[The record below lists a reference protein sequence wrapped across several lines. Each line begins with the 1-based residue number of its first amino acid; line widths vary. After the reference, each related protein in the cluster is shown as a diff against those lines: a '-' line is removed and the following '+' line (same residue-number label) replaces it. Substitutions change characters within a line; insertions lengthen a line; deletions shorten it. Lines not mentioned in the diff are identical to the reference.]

1 MDKYNDCDTLP
12 KLMLRNY
19 LKYGE
24 KKIAMR
30 KKDFGLWLM
39 YTWKDYYEHVKWCS
53 LGLINLGM
61 KQGDK
66 VCIIGDNDPQ
76 YYWAELAVQS
86 AGGVAV
92 GIFVDSMDDEVK
104 YYVNHSD
111 ATFVFAKDQEQCDKL
126 LNLKDKDEIP
136 TVKRVIYWEHK
147 GLWSCEDPILL
158 SFEGLEELGRG
169 YDAEQPNL
177 FKENVRKGEGKDIAC
192 FCYTS
197 GTTGFPKAAMMT
209 YDSIIFFGRGIR
221 SIDPWYDTDEYLSYV
236 SPAWAAEQFLG
247 IASGLDG
254 ALCVSFPERPETIQE
269 DIVDLGPQILFYS
282 ARLWENLVS
291 EIQVR
296 ITDTLR
302 WKRLLFNTAM
312 KIGYK
317 MIYFAEKK
325 KAPNLLWRG
334 LYLFANLVALRSL
347 RHRMGFA
354 RTRVGYTAG
363 AAVSPDVIRFF
374 HAIGLN
380 LKNIYGSTEA
390 SLVTIP
396 RSIDFKYDSVGPPI
410 QGCEVKIVDGEILV
424 RNPGL
429 FSGYYK
435 NPEATREKMKD
446 GWYHTGDSGFIDDDG
461 HLIYWDRL
469 DELLELKGG
478 ERYSPQYI
486 ETRLRFSTYIRDCM
500 VMGGK
505 SRDYVGCIVNI
516 DYGNVGKWAE
526 RKRIAYTTFV
536 DLSQKPDVAD
546 LIRREIR
553 KVNKAIPEFARV
565 KRFVNLHKEFD
576 PDEAELTRTRKLR
589 RTFVEERYK
598 DIIESLYQDK
608 EVVNVEAPV
617 TYRDGRKGVVKTGI
631 NIHSDTKYSK

>member
-1 MDKYNDCDTLP
+1 MDIDKSNDTLP

-19 LKYGE
+19 LSYGD
-24 KKIAMR
+24 KKVAMR
-30 KKDFGLWLM
+30 KKDFGLWLT
-39 YTWKDYYEHVKWCS
+39 YTWKEYYEHVKWCS
-53 LGLINLGM
+53 LGLVSLGL
-61 KQGDK
+61 KRGDK

-86 AGGVAV
+86 AGGVAI

-111 ATFVFAKDQEQCDKL
+111 AVFVFAEDQEQCDKL
-126 LNLKDKDEIP
+126 LNLKDKNEIP
-136 TVKRVIYWEHK
+136 NIKKVIYWDHK
-147 GLWSCEDPILL
+147 GLWSYADTLLL
-158 SFEGLEELGRG
+158 SFEGLQELGKKCELEHPG
-169 YDAEQPNL
+169 L
-177 FKENVRKGEGKDIAC
+177 FEENVRQGKGSDIAC

-197 GTTGFPKAAMMT
+197 GTTGLPKAAMMT
-209 YDSIIFFGRGIR
+209 HNSVIFFGRGIR
-221 SIDPWYDTDEYLSYV
+221 SVDPWYETDEYLSYV

-254 ALCVSFPERPETIQE
+254 SLCVSFPEEAETVQE
-269 DIVDLGPQILFYS
+269 DIVELGPQILFYS

-302 WKRLLFNTAM
+302 WKRVLFNIAM
-312 KIGYK
+312 KIGHR
-317 MIYFAEKK
+317 INDFAEKK
-325 KAPNLLWRG
+325 TKPNLLWKA
-334 LYLFANLVALRSL
+334 LYLFANLIALRSL

-363 AAVSPDVIRFF
+363 AAVSPDIIRFF
-374 HAIGLN
+374 HALGLN

-396 RSIDFKYDSVGPPI
+396 RSTDFKYDSVGTPI
-410 QGCEVKIVDGEILV
+410 EGCEVKIVDGEILV
-424 RNPGL
+424 KNPGL
-429 FSGYYK
+429 FLGYYK
-435 NPEATREKMKD
+435 NPEATAEKIRN
-446 GWYHTGDSGFIDDDG
+446 GWYHTGDSGFFDEEG
-461 HLIYWDRL
+461 HLIYWDRV
-469 DELLELKGG
+469 DELLDLKIG
-478 ERYSPQYI
+478 EKYSPQYI
-486 ETRLRFSTYIRDCM
+486 ETRLRFSPYIRDCI
-500 VMGGK
+500 VVGGK
-505 SRDYVGCIVNI
+505 DRDYIGALVNI

-526 RKRIAYTTFV
+526 KKRIPYTTFV
-536 DLSQKPDVAD
+536 DLSQKQEVAG
-546 LIRREIR
+546 LIRNEIEEI
-553 KVNKAIPEFARV
+553 NKEIPAFARV

-608 EVVNVEAPV
+608 EVISVEAPV
-617 TYRDGRKGVVKTGI
+617 TYRDGRKGIIKTEI
-631 NIHSDTKYSK
+631 NVYSVE